1 MKVKLKNGMIGNLV
15 GYVNIIFDNGDTYS
29 YKVPADDIVEEVKNK
44 NYKKPEPILAIG
56 DNIYYAT
63 MKDCNI
69 EKLER
74 SKQDMNKEELEDKYN
89 MNEIYK
95 VTLETI
101 NFLNNVAQG
110 KDGEYL
116 DVDGGQIYVLKQD
129 INYILENYDVKKIEY
144 VGILYKKVPQNEK
157 NC

>member
-1 MKVKLKNGMIGNLV
+1 
-15 GYVNIIFDNGDTYS
+15 
-29 YKVPADDIVEEVKNK
+29 
-44 NYKKPEPILAIG
+44 
-56 DNIYYAT
+56 
-63 MKDCNI
+63 
-69 EKLER
+69 
-74 SKQDMNKEELEDKYN
+74 MNKEELEDKYN

-101 NFLNNVAQG
+101 NFLNNAAQG

-157 NC
+157 IC

>member
-15 GYVNIIFDNGDTYS
+15 GDVSIIFDNGDTYS
-29 YKVPADDIVEEVKNK
+29 YKVPANDIVEEVKNE

-129 INYILENYDVKKIEY
+129 INYILENYDVKTIEY